1 LRVLGIDP
9 GSRLTGWG
17 VVEEHGVGLR
27 HVASGTIA
35 LGSRVAPAVRL
46 ARLHAECVRL
56 VGQWTPGAVAVERAF
71 VARNA
76 QSALRLGEARGAVLA
91 AVAMAESALHEYTPA
106 EVKLATVGHGAADKS
121 AIRRAVVARLGV
133 VARLSFDAA
142 DALAVAL
149 CHLDRAPLAR
159 RIATALAHER
169 DPRSAASAG
178 QAVRVTRAATASDVT
193 PPERRR
199 RGGSY

>member
-17 VVEEHGVGLR
+17 VVEERGLGLR
-27 HVASGTIA
+27 HVASGTIT
-35 LGSRVAPAVRL
+35 LGSRATAAVRL

-56 VGQWTPGAVAVERAF
+56 VGRWMPTAVAVERAF
-71 VARNA
+71 VARNP

-91 AVAMAESALHEYTPA
+91 AVATAESALHEYTPA
-106 EVKLATVGHGAADKS
+106 EVKLATAGHGGADKS
-121 AIRRAVVARLGV
+121 AIRRAVIARLGV
-133 VARLSFDAA
+133 ASHLSLDAA

-159 RIATALAHER
+159 RIATALAREKAARSGADAGPTLRESR
-169 DPRSAASAG
+169 DAAG
-178 QAVRVTRAATASDVT
+178 SDAT
-193 PPERRR
+193 PPERRS
-199 RGGSY
+199 RGG